1 MCCPTRPFPSDR
13 AAAAAAAT
21 GGGKRTRFAP
31 NNAQT
36 VLEAGQDDLELDL
49 EQGAGGAAKKKNRV
63 TTEGYDS
70 DSSAESDAEGGFGG
84 AGGGRAG
91 RGGGAGGQAAA
102 PEEDEQEDQD
112 MFGGPATAK
121 DTGLD
126 LKGKKKE
133 KEFLEMGDIEGQEF
147 SKRDDDDADDDDDDD
162 DEEEIEEDYL
172 PEDDEANADEAPRG
186 RRSKKGMGYAL
197 SSVLPARDSAKKT
210 KPPELTL
217 RDPAPRSSFNMK
229 EELAEGRFTADGTYT
244 ANAKDPLADHDVWLS
259 GVSKRAIRAAR
270 EAKERMD
277 ARQREREAEEASRSE
292 EQLTQ
297 LRDDCMIGL
306 LALVRPGETVA
317 RALTR
322 LGKAKTRANERQQ
335 AAATAATCAAGKDKG
350 KGKADDAMDLE
361 EDTSNNNGGEQT
373 ATGTT
378 AASPSQRYDKKIDRL
393 THFASTLLSAHGELE
408 IYDQTYE
415 DIIKTLKSEGAV
427 RRDWVPPTDPDIAL
441 EEKEEAAAAR
451 EKARADAD
459 AAAAGS
465 GKHSGRSRVVI
476 ARPSASTGGAGSQAA
491 AAAAGQVYYYK
502 WRSPPP
508 GQPADQEYGPY
519 DRATL
524 QGWIAGGYFGGADAE
539 RILVRTDGEDQSWRG
554 WQQVQ

>member
-1 MCCPTRPFPSDR
+1 
-13 AAAAAAAT
+13 
-21 GGGKRTRFAP
+21 
-31 NNAQT
+31 
-36 VLEAGQDDLELDL
+36 
-49 EQGAGGAAKKKNRV
+49 
-63 TTEGYDS
+63 
-70 DSSAESDAEGGFGG
+70 
-84 AGGGRAG
+84 
-91 RGGGAGGQAAA
+91 
-102 PEEDEQEDQD
+102 
-112 MFGGPATAK
+112 
-121 DTGLD
+121 
-126 LKGKKKE
+126 
-133 KEFLEMGDIEGQEF
+133 
-147 SKRDDDDADDDDDDD
+147 
-162 DEEEIEEDYL
+162 
-172 PEDDEANADEAPRG
+172 
-186 RRSKKGMGYAL
+186 
-197 SSVLPARDSAKKT
+197 
-210 KPPELTL
+210 
-217 RDPAPRSSFNMK
+217 MK

-322 LGKAKTRANERQQ
+322 LGKAKTRADERQQ
-335 AAATAATCAAGKDKG
+335 AATAATSATQKG
-350 KGKADDAMDLE
+350 KGKADDAMDLG
-361 EDTSNNNGGEQT
+361 EDDNNNNGGGDPANST
-373 ATGTT
+373 STT
-378 AASPSQRYDKKIDRL
+378 SPSQRYDKKIDRL

-427 RRDWVPPTDPDIAL
+427 RRDWVPPTDPDVAL
-441 EEKEEAAAAR
+441 EEKEDEEAAAAAAQ

-491 AAAAGQVYYYK
+491 SAAGQVYYYK

-519 DRATL
+519 DRAAL

-539 RILVRTDGEDQSWRG
+539 RILVRADGEDRSWRE
-554 WQQVQ
+554 WPQVQ

>member
-1 MCCPTRPFPSDR
+1 
-13 AAAAAAAT
+13 
-21 GGGKRTRFAP
+21 
-31 NNAQT
+31 
-36 VLEAGQDDLELDL
+36 
-49 EQGAGGAAKKKNRV
+49 
-63 TTEGYDS
+63 
-70 DSSAESDAEGGFGG
+70 
-84 AGGGRAG
+84 
-91 RGGGAGGQAAA
+91 
-102 PEEDEQEDQD
+102 
-112 MFGGPATAK
+112 
-121 DTGLD
+121 
-126 LKGKKKE
+126 
-133 KEFLEMGDIEGQEF
+133 
-147 SKRDDDDADDDDDDD
+147 
-162 DEEEIEEDYL
+162 
-172 PEDDEANADEAPRG
+172 
-186 RRSKKGMGYAL
+186 
-197 SSVLPARDSAKKT
+197 
-210 KPPELTL
+210 
-217 RDPAPRSSFNMK
+217 MK

-306 LALVRPGETVA
+306 LTLVRPGETVA

-322 LGKAKTRANERQQ
+322 LGKAKARADERQQ
-335 AAATAATCAAGKDKG
+335 ATTAATSAAGKDKG

-361 EDTSNNNGGEQT
+361 EDHNNGDGGEQT
-373 ATGTT
+373 AIGTNT
-378 AASPSQRYDKKIDRL
+378 TTTSPSQRYDKKIDRL

-427 RRDWVPPTDPDIAL
+427 RRDWVPPTDPDIVL
-441 EEKEEAAAAR
+441 EEKEEAAAAAQ

-465 GKHSGRSRVVI
+465 GKQSGRSRVVI
-476 ARPSASTGGAGSQAA
+476 ARPTAAASSSGSTGGAGSQ

-539 RILVRTDGEDQSWRG
+539 RILVRADGEDRTWRE

>member
-1 MCCPTRPFPSDR
+1 MPPKRPATTFTADQPTDR
-13 AAAAAAAT
+13 AAAAAAVAA

-31 NNAQT
+31 NNAHT

-49 EQGAGGAAKKKNRV
+49 EQGAGAAAKKKNRV

-70 DSSAESDAEGGFGG
+70 DSSAESDTEGGFGG

-91 RGGGAGGQAAA
+91 RGGAAGGQAAA
-102 PEEDEQEDQD
+102 PEDDDREDDD
-112 MFGGPATAK
+112 MFGDGPAGN

-126 LKGKKKE
+126 LNDGSQKKKKE

-147 SKRDDDDADDDDDDD
+147 SKRDDEDADDDDDDD
-162 DEEEIEEDYL
+162 GGDDVELEEDYL

-186 RRSKKGMGYAL
+186 RRSKKGMGYKL
-197 SSVLPARDSAKKT
+197 
-210 KPPELTL
+210 
-217 RDPAPRSSFNMK
+217 SSFNMK

-244 ANAKDPLADHDVWLS
+244 ANEKDPLADHDVWLS
-259 GVSKRAIRAAR
+259 GVSKRSIRAAR

-277 ARQREREAEEASRSE
+277 ARQREREAEEARSD

-306 LALVRPGETVA
+306 LGLVRPGETVA

-322 LGKAKTRANERQQ
+322 LGKAKTRADERSS
-335 AAATAATCAAGKDKG
+335 TVVPESTGKG
-350 KGKADDAMDLE
+350 KGKADAANDAMDV
-361 EDTSNNNGGEQT
+361 EDGHGSGGGPQSL
-373 ATGTT
+373 
-378 AASPSQRYDKKIDRL
+378 SPSQRYNKKIDRL

-415 DIIKTLKSEGAV
+415 DIIKTLKAEGAV

-441 EEKEEAAAAR
+441 EEAEEVAHH
-451 EKARADAD
+451 KAQADVD
-459 AAAAGS
+459 
-465 GKHSGRSRVVI
+465 
-476 ARPSASTGGAGSQAA
+476 AA
-491 AAAAGQVYYYK
+491 AAAAAAADQGRSSGGRSRVIIARPHTATPSSAATKQYYYK

-524 QGWIAGGYFGGADAE
+524 EGWIAGGYFGNTADAE
-539 RILVRTDGEDQSWRG
+539 RIFVRSEDGDERAWRE
-554 WQQVQ
+554 WKQVQ

>member
-1 MCCPTRPFPSDR
+1 
-13 AAAAAAAT
+13 
-21 GGGKRTRFAP
+21 
-31 NNAQT
+31 
-36 VLEAGQDDLELDL
+36 
-49 EQGAGGAAKKKNRV
+49 
-63 TTEGYDS
+63 
-70 DSSAESDAEGGFGG
+70 
-84 AGGGRAG
+84 
-91 RGGGAGGQAAA
+91 
-102 PEEDEQEDQD
+102 
-112 MFGGPATAK
+112 
-121 DTGLD
+121 
-126 LKGKKKE
+126 
-133 KEFLEMGDIEGQEF
+133 
-147 SKRDDDDADDDDDDD
+147 
-162 DEEEIEEDYL
+162 
-172 PEDDEANADEAPRG
+172 
-186 RRSKKGMGYAL
+186 
-197 SSVLPARDSAKKT
+197 
-210 KPPELTL
+210 
-217 RDPAPRSSFNMK
+217 MK

-306 LALVRPGETVA
+306 LGLVRPGETVA

-322 LGKAKTRANERQQ
+322 LGKAKTRADERHQ
-335 AAATAATCAAGKDKG
+335 ATSAATSATEKG

-361 EDTSNNNGGEQT
+361 EDNNGGSEQT
-373 ATGTT
+373 ATGTI
-378 AASPSQRYDKKIDRL
+378 SPSQRYDKKIDRL

-441 EEKEEAAAAR
+441 EEKEEAAAVAQ

-459 AAAAGS
+459 ADAAAAAGGS

-476 ARPSASTGGAGSQAA
+476 ARPTAAAAAASSSGSTAGGAGSQA

-539 RILVRTDGEDQSWRG
+539 RILVRTDGEDRTWRG
-554 WQQVQ
+554 WPQVQ